1 MTEKVAG
8 RRINRLTAKAVA
20 AASKPGLYGDGDSLY
35 LKVGDGGSK
44 SWIVRWTVGGKIR
57 KHGLG
62 PAPEVS
68 LAEAREK
75 AGEVRRL
82 IRNGIDPREDR
93 RAKQAEA
100 DIAAAKL
107 ISFDEAASQFIESHR
122 AGWKSDKHAGQWQAT
137 LSTYASPVFGKLP
150 ISAVDTGLVMRVL
163 KPLWSTKTETATRV
177 RGRIEAVLSWAKVY
191 GYRSGENP
199 AQWRGHLD
207 HLLPKRSKVA
217 EVEHHAALPYDDLPD
232 FMRDLRERDGV
243 AALAL
248 EFTILTASRTSE
260 TLNATWS
267 EFDTGNAVWIV
278 PAERMKGGREHRVPL
293 CERAV
298 AIVREMETVEHSD
311 FVFPGARRDK
321 ALSNMAM
328 TTALRRMGRGDLTVH
343 GFRSTFRTWAAERT
357 NYPREVVEAALAHVI
372 GDKTE
377 AAYQRGDLLEKRR
390 RLMDAWAVYADNRA
404 STGDVI
410 LLRS

>member
-1 MTEKVAG
+1 M
-8 RRINRLTAKAVA
+8 R
-20 AASKPGLYGDGDSLY
+20 
-35 LKVGDGGSK
+35 
-44 SWIVRWTVGGKIR
+44 
-57 KHGLG
+57 
-62 PAPEVS
+62 
-68 LAEAREK
+68 
-75 AGEVRRL
+75 
-82 IRNGIDPREDR
+82 R

-107 ISFDEAASQFIESHR
+107 ITFDEAARQFIESHQ

-150 ISAVDTGLVMRVL
+150 VRAVDTGLVMRVL

-191 GYRSGENP
+191 GYREGENP

-217 EVEHHAALPYDDLPD
+217 EVEHHAALAYDALPD

-260 TLNATWS
+260 TLNATWA
-267 EFDTGNAVWIV
+267 EFDNALWIV

-293 CERAV
+293 CERAI
-298 AIVREMETVEHSD
+298 AIVREMETVKRGD
-311 FVFPGARRDK
+311 YVFPGARRGRP
-321 ALSNMAM
+321 LSNMAM
-328 TTALRRMGRGDLTVH
+328 TLALRRMGRGDLTVH
-343 GFRSTFRTWAAERT
+343 GFRSTFRTWSAERT

-390 RLMDAWAVYADNRA
+390 RLMDAWPSMPTTAPRPA
-404 STGDVI
+404 T
-410 LLRS
+410 

>member
-1 MTEKVAG
+1 MTEKIAG

-35 LKVGDGGSK
+35 LKVGETGSK

-75 AGEVRRL
+75 ADEVRRL

-107 ISFDEAASQFIESHR
+107 ITFDEAARQYIESHQ
-122 AGWKSDKHAGQWQAT
+122 AGWKSDKHAGQWAAT

-150 ISAVDTGLVMRVL
+150 VSAIDTGLVMRVL

-217 EVEHHAALPYDDLPD
+217 EVEHHAALPYDALPD

-248 EFTILTASRTSE
+248 EFTILTAARTSE
-260 TLNATWS
+260 TLNATWD
-267 EFDTGNAVWIV
+267 EFDSDNAIWIV

-298 AIVREMETVEHSD
+298 AIVEGD
-311 FVFPGARRDK
+311 ARRSSAATTCSPERSAADRS
-321 ALSNMAM
+321 SNMAM
-328 TTALRRMGRGDLTVH
+328 TLALRRMGRGDLTDARLPLDLPH
-343 GFRSTFRTWAAERT
+343 MGRRANQLPARGGRGGARARHWRQDRGGIPARRSTW
-357 NYPREVVEAALAHVI
+357 
-372 GDKTE
+372 
-377 AAYQRGDLLEKRR
+377 
-390 RLMDAWAVYADNRA
+390 
-404 STGDVI
+404 
-410 LLRS
+410 RSGGG

>member
-35 LKVGDGGSK
+35 LKVGETGAK
-44 SWIVRWTVGGKIR
+44 SWIVRWTVGGKLR

-68 LAEAREK
+68 LAEARQK
-75 AGEVRRL
+75 ADEVRRL
-82 IRNGIDPREDR
+82 IRSGIDPREDR

-107 ISFDEAASQFIESHR
+107 ITFDQAASRFIESHR

-150 ISAVDTGLVMRVL
+150 VSAVDTGMVMRVL
-163 KPLWSTKTETATRV
+163 KPLWATKTETASRV

-191 GYRSGENP
+191 GYREGENP

-217 EVEHHAALPYDDLPD
+217 AVEHHAALPYASLPD
-232 FMRDLRERDGV
+232 FVRDLRERDGV

-260 TLNATWS
+260 TLNAAWS
-267 EFDTGNAVWIV
+267 EFDTGNALWVIA
-278 PAERMKGGREHRVPL
+278 AERMKGGREHRVPL
-293 CERAV
+293 CARAV
-298 AIVREMETVEHSD
+298 AIIEEMRTVKRGD
-311 FVFPGARRDK
+311 FVFPGAKRGK
-321 ALSNMAM
+321 PLSNMAM
-328 TTALRRMGRGDLTVH
+328 TLALRRMERGDLTVH
-343 GFRSTFRTWAAERT
+343 GFRSTFRTWAAEQT
-357 NYPREVVEAALAHVI
+357 AYQREVVEAALAHVI

-390 RLMDAWAVYADNRA
+390 RLMAAWAAFCDRA
-404 STGDVI
+404 TVSNVVA
-410 LLRS
+410 LR